1 MSKSNCFCITT
12 LYDWLKKPVPLFHP
26 IKSKTNRD
34 FLIYVFRRIA
44 SAPRIYFESWLVH
57 WISASFVIGQSDY
70 FGFIWRYSLKTAST
84 VLVRCVLQLEK
95 LIEKNY
101 YLHKSAREAYRSYL
115 QAYASHQHKTIFN
128 VSALDLQRVAPA
140 FGFLVPPLVNLS
152 ILLIVVLTLLT
163 AFLMFCLVRFG
174 WNSVG
179 FLALAS
185 DRVVTGQEMVTEKK
199 KFFKFRDKS
208 VYFILSQGKL
218 IFWRNVRE
226 NWNHLTRVI

>member
-26 IKSKTNRD
+26 IKSKSNRD
-34 FLIYVFRRIA
+34 LLTYVFRRIA
-44 SAPRIYFESWLVH
+44 SAPRIYFEFWLVR

-140 FGFLVPPLVNLS
+140 FGFLVPPRVNLS

-163 AFLMFCLVRFG
+163 AFLMFWVEFSRVFG
-174 WNSVG
+174 TCIWQGCHRSGNGYRKKNSSSSG
-179 FLALAS
+179 
-185 DRVVTGQEMVTEKK
+185 
-199 KFFKFRDKS
+199 
-208 VYFILSQGKL
+208 ISQC
-218 IFWRNVRE
+218 ISFWVRE
-226 NWNHLTRVI
+226 NWFFEETSGKIEII